1 MRHQIPAD
9 GQSKST
15 GNEILLLPFAMSL
28 PRIHRLRRRQ
38 EYARVRSRGK
48 RLQGDRLTIWVS
60 RDRAPTGQRP
70 QQPILT
76 IAVSD
81 SASLIPPTALPDP
94 AAPPVAVPTRSPSAS
109 SSLSPSVF
117 GITVSKKYDKRAVV
131 RNRAR
136 RCVQAA
142 IAQLLPHIQPGWVV
156 IVSLRPPAAECKSA
170 HFLRELK
177 GLLTAGRVIAPA
189 GESLGG
195 YGY

>member
-48 RLQGDRLTIWVS
+48 RLQGDHLTIWVS
-60 RDRAPTGQRP
+60 RDRAPTCQRP
-70 QQPILT
+70 QPTLV
-76 IAVSD
+76 IAASD
-81 SASLIPPTALPDP
+81 SASLTPPTTLPDP
-94 AAPPVAVPTRSPSAS
+94 AAPPVAAPTRSLGAP
-109 SSLSPSVF
+109 SSLPPSVF